1 MTRLRSESFILDDLP
16 KTDPVYADLKFFET
30 NFKGVMPLEILIDT
44 KRKNGIR
51 ANLLGNFQKIDEL
64 SSYIDFSSYMARP
77 ISVVEMLKFVRQA
90 YYNNDSLRYGLP
102 NDFDKSFIAPYL
114 SL

>member
-16 KTDPVYADLKFFET
+16 KTDPVYADLKFFEK

-51 ANLLGNFQKIDEL
+51 ANLLGNFTKIDQL
-64 SSYIDFSSYMARP
+64 SSYIDSSAVMARP
-77 ISVVEMLKFVRQA
+77 LSIVEGLKFVRQA
-90 YYNNDSLRYGLP
+90 YYNNDSIYYGLP
-102 NDFDKSFIAPYL
+102 NELDISH
-114 SL
+114 SLLPT